1 MRGTKSRT
9 RCFEQAFLS
18 LVRRHAK
25 LANDQRHLIISRCIL
40 NVRFESLFTS
50 CYVDTKVTL
59 SWFFHPKIPPDVV
72 RDSLY
77 LLFPFSSSPSP
88 LLLLL
93 FPFFSSPSSLPHSR
107 DCHTLPSSVNLLIII
122 SITSPTFASLS
133 RSHRSLQHKQQTAR
147 KSTSPR
153 PVLNAYTFTLNRS
166 LLIDPQLPIVHI
178 YSLPLSSSPIA
189 LDHSALGLAATP
201 IVAVAQ
207 HAVQQSPPNC
217 FRRCRL
223 PTSRLQLAHQQESL
237 QPWAC
242 SAPFCTRRSL
252 ALPF

>member
-1 MRGTKSRT
+1 MPSLRMISDTSSFRAAFSMLDLNPFLPHVTSTQKSHSAGFSIPKSRPMWS
-9 RCFEQAFLS
+9 A
-18 LVRRHAK
+18 
-25 LANDQRHLIISRCIL
+25 
-40 NVRFESLFTS
+40 
-50 CYVDTKVTL
+50 TL
-59 SWFFHPKIPPDVV
+59 SI
-72 RDSLY
+72 
-77 LLFPFSSSPSP
+77 SSSPSP